1 MVYLNI
7 GLGMLF
13 FAGAVSAGI
22 FLARRVCG
30 SLAPLSDGPPP
41 GTPPVRWMYGIALAT
56 GALLG
61 LHAGAVEPAALL
73 ALFLGALLS
82 GCFMAIWY
90 CDTRTGIVP
99 DCFTLPPLALVL
111 LYGLI
116 DRYVMIFVTAAA
128 LFLPFAYSA
137 YRSKGLGM
145 GWGDAKLVALG
156 GAALSLVGATALAFF
171 SVIGASLAM
180 AIHAK
185 LTKRMHEPI
194 AFAPYLVVGFECSL
208 ASLAWLR

>member
-1 MVYLNI
+1 MVYLNV
-7 GLGMLF
+7 GLGILF
-13 FAGAVSAGI
+13 FAAAVFVGI
-22 FLARRVCG
+22 WSARRLYG
-30 SLAPLSDGPPP
+30 SLAPLSDGPVP
-41 GTPPVRWMYGIALAT
+41 GTPPVRWMYGIAVAT
-56 GALLG
+56 GAVVG
-61 LHAGAVEPAALL
+61 LHAGAPEPAALL
-73 ALFLGALLS
+73 ALSLGALLS

-90 CDTRTGIVP
+90 CDTCSGIVP
-99 DCFTLPPLALVL
+99 DCFTLPPLALVFL
-111 LYGLI
+111 FGLI
-116 DRYVMIFVTAAA
+116 DRNVLIFVTAAA

-156 GAALSLVGATALAFF
+156 GAALGIPAFL

-194 AFAPYLVVGFECSL
+194 AFAPYLIVGFECSL
-208 ASLAWLR
+208 ASVAWLR

>member
-1 MVYLNI
+1 MLYLNI
-7 GLGMLF
+7 GLGMLS
-13 FAGAVSAGI
+13 FAAAVFAGI

-30 SLAPLSDGPPP
+30 SFAPLSDGPPP
-41 GTPPVRWMYGIALAT
+41 GIPPVRWMYGIAVVT
-56 GALLG
+56 GAVLG
-61 LHAGAVEPAALL
+61 LHAGAAEPAALI
-73 ALFLGALLS
+73 ALSLGALLS

-90 CDTRTGIVP
+90 CDTLTGIVP

-116 DRYVMIFVTAAA
+116 DRNVLIFVTAAA

-137 YRSKGLGM
+137 YRSKGIGM

-156 GAALSLVGATALAFF
+156 GAALGAPAFL
-171 SVIGASLAM
+171 SVIGASLVM